1 MAMSDNAR
9 GAVLMNAA
17 MLAFTLNDTCMKA
30 VTESLPLFQSIF
42 LRGVL
47 TTLALLGI
55 GLAHG
60 GVRLR
65 LPGSDARMVGLRT
78 LAEIFATIAFLI
90 ALTRMPLATLSA
102 IMQSLPLAVT
112 LAAALVFRD
121 PIGWRR
127 LIAIA
132 VGFVGVLLIIRP
144 GTEGFDRW
152 SMLGLVSVGCVVV
165 RDLSTRKLSAAVP
178 SATVAIWAGAGVTAL
193 GLAGMLWEGWQPL
206 GGREALLILGAS
218 ANLIV
223 GYMTAVMVMRVGD
236 IGFIAPFRYMALFWA
251 ILLGFAIF
259 GTLPDRWTLIGAAI
273 VVATGLFTLWRER
286 RRR

>member
-55 GLAHG
+55 GLARG
-60 GVRLR
+60 GVRFR
-65 LPGSDARMVGLRT
+65 LAGHDARMVGLRT
-78 LAEIFATIAFLI
+78 LAEVLATITFLV
-90 ALTRMPLATLSA
+90 ALTKMPLATLSA

-127 LIAIA
+127 LMAIA

-152 SMLGLVSVGCVVV
+152 SVLGLVSVGCVVV
-165 RDLSTRKLSAAVP
+165 RDLSTRKLSAAIP

-193 GLAGMLWEGWQPL
+193 GLAGLLWEGWQPL

-223 GYMTAVMVMRVGD
+223 GYLTAVMVMRVGD

-259 GTLPDRWTLIGAAI
+259 GTLPDGWTLIGAAI

-286 RRR
+286 RLR

>member
-30 VTESLPLFQSIF
+30 VTETVPLFQSIF
-42 LRGVL
+42 LRGIL
-47 TTLALLGI
+47 TTLALLGF
-55 GLAHG
+55 GLARKG
-60 GVRLR
+60 LRLR
-65 LPGSDARMVGLRT
+65 LAGLDARLIGLRT
-78 LAEIFATIAFLI
+78 VAEILATIAFLG

-127 LIAIA
+127 LLAIA
-132 VGFVGVLLIIRP
+132 VGFLGVLIIIRP

-152 SMLGLVSVGCVVV
+152 SMLGLASVCCVVV
-165 RDLSTRKLSAAVP
+165 RDLATRKLSAAVP

-193 GLAGMLWEGWQPL
+193 GLAGLLREGWQPL
-206 GGREALLILGAS
+206 DGREALLILGAS
-218 ANLIV
+218 ANLII
-223 GYMTAVMVMRVGD
+223 GYLTAVMVMRVGD

-259 GTLPDRWTLIGAAI
+259 GTLPDHWTLVGTAI
-273 VVATGLFTLWRER
+273 VVTTGLFTLWRER
-286 RRR
+286 RSR